1 MLKLVGVAL
10 SAIAVMACST
20 PELPTMS
27 RNSPQSS
34 LQTAPADPPRLS
46 ADVSLDARGRAIAA
60 LQTTD

>member
-1 MLKLVGVAL
+1 MLKLAGVAL

-34 LQTAPADPPRLS
+34 PQTTPADPPRRS
-46 ADVSLDARGRAIAA
+46 ADISLDARGHAVAA
-60 LQTTD
+60 LQTSD